1 MKTKNLKIMAAGLA
15 ISLIGCTIVKDSSF
29 SRLLSFKETPV
40 LSFDEVEPNSIYFH
54 KTIHNTITLEDI
66 ILTNEERG
74 IEENGSKEY
83 RQIIESIEEDSF
95 ATQEL
100 HIEENLARAFL
111 SSSVTNVTL
120 NHQNHELY
128 DSENDDIIWDK
139 VLEIWIKNS
148 EDRVNLD
155 KQYKQFTHSESLYLD
170 LSSLEVDK
178 IQALVYQMQ
187 EFINQTKKEI
197 PTLNMKRVACQLEEM
212 SFCYTNHSYDNALL
226 VSDNFTLLFPNNFG
240 VALDIKAMKKDLCHE
255 FKHMIATPCE
265 DEVKNQL
272 YYPSQTGVY
281 TLDSNYNNRMWYYL
295 PFDWLFLE
303 EAGAETYSSELLSQS
318 PITYQVERQFSQD
331 MLYSISLAPNF
342 DKDIFVKCSLLH
354 NPIALL
360 QQFPIPNSDSQ
371 MWLYQNAQMIECYN
385 ILSNHQ
391 AFLNYI
397 LNIEEIEGYQNVFKR
412 QQGVFPKQA
421 QEILLSLEDTA
432 DLQLMRIFLVN
443 LMNSNRDLTLGD
455 YFYLYRLMELRIQ
468 NHREAV
474 FTYYGITIE
483 DISYQE
489 HKQTLF
495 NYFMKYLNKRYSNM
509 TTHQYQDY
517 NIENSSLS
525 AVFTE
530 EERKYYTALK
540 QETMETALKPDF
552 QNKEPLDKILT
563 YYLGE

>member
-15 ISLIGCTIVKDSSF
+15 ISLIGCTIVKNSSF
-29 SRLLSFKETPV
+29 SHLLSFKETPV

-54 KTIHNTITLEDI
+54 KTIHDTITLDDI

-74 IEENGSKEY
+74 IEENSSEEY
-83 RQIIESIEEDSF
+83 QQIIESIEEDSF

-100 HIEENLARAFL
+100 HIEENLTKAFL
-111 SSSVTNVTL
+111 SSSITNVTL

-128 DSENDDIIWDK
+128 DSENNDIIWDK

-170 LSSLEVDK
+170 LSSLEIDK
-178 IQALVYQMQ
+178 MQALVYQMQ
-187 EFINQTKKEI
+187 EFINQIKKEI
-197 PTLNMKRVACQLEEM
+197 PTLDMKRVACQLEEM

-240 VALDIKAMKKDLCHE
+240 ISLDIETMKKDLAHE

-272 YYPSQTGVY
+272 YYPSQTGIY

-303 EAGAETYSSELLSQS
+303 EAGAETYSSELLNQL
-318 PITYQVERQFSQD
+318 PVTYQVERQFSQD

-489 HKQTLF
+489 HKQALF
-495 NYFMKYLNKRYSNM
+495 NYFIQYLNRKYSNI
-509 TTHQYQDY
+509 TTKQYQDY
-517 NIENSSLS
+517 KIEESNLSNI
-525 AVFTE
+525 FTDD
-530 EERKYYTALK
+530 ERKYYATLK
-540 QETMETALKPDF
+540 QETIGTSLQPSFK
-552 QNKEPLDKILT
+552 NVEPLDKILT